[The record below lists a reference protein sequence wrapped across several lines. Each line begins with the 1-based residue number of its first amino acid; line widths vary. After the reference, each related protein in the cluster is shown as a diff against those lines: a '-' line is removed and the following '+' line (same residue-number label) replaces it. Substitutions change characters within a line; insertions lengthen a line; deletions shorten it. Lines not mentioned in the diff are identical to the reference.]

1 MFELHAADSGFMSK
15 EIKADGDVALLYRSP
30 ITITVNKFT
39 EESAKEFKKDMFKA
53 QNTGQKIIPIEID
66 SYGGEVYSL
75 IKMIDVIKSSTVPVA
90 TICIGK
96 AMSCGAILLT
106 FGAEGH
112 RYMAPTATVMIHE
125 VSSGCW
131 GKVEEIKADAKEVE
145 RLNQLALK
153 LMANNCGKD
162 SEYFLKIVHEKSHA
176 DWFLDAEET
185 KKHNIVNHLRVPRMK
200 LDFKVDATFG

>member
-1 MFELHAADSGFMSK
+1 MFELEQSTIFANQ
-15 EIKADGDVALLYRSP
+15 EIKPDGDVGLTYRSP
-30 ITITVNKFT
+30 ITVTVNKFS
-39 EESAKEFKKDMFKA
+39 EESANQFKKDMVKA

-75 IKMIDVIKSSTVPVA
+75 MKMIDVIKSSSVPVA

-112 RYMAPTATVMIHE
+112 RYMAPTSTVMIHD
-125 VSSGCW
+125 VSSGSW
-131 GKVEEIKADAKEVE
+131 GKVEDIKTDAKEVE
-145 RLNQLALK
+145 RLNQLVYR

-176 DWFLDAEET
+176 DWYLDAEEA
-185 KKHNIVNHLRVPRMK
+185 KKHNIVNHLRLPKMK
-200 LDFKVDATFG
+200 LKFNVDATFG

>member
-1 MFELHAADSGFMSK
+1 MFELEQSTVFANQ
-15 EIKADGDVALLYRSP
+15 EIKLDGDVSLTYRSP
-30 ITITVNKFT
+30 ITVTVNKFN
-39 EESAKEFKKDMFKA
+39 EESAHQFKKDMVKA
-53 QNTGQKIIPIEID
+53 QNSGQKIIPVEID

-75 IKMIDVIKSSTVPVA
+75 LKMIDVIKASSVSVA

-112 RYMAPTATVMIHE
+112 RYMAPSSTVMIHD

-131 GKVEEIKADAKEVE
+131 GKVEEIKTDAKQVD
-145 RLNQLALK
+145 RLNQFVYRM
-153 LMANNCGKD
+153 MANNCGKD

-176 DWFLDAEET
+176 DWYLDAEEA
-185 KKHNIVNHLRVPRMK
+185 KKHNVVNHLRVPKIK
-200 LDFKVDATFG
+200 LKFNVDATFG

>member
-1 MFELHAADSGFMSK
+1 MFELEQSTVFANQ
-15 EIKADGDVALLYRSP
+15 EIKLDGDVSLTYRSP
-30 ITITVNKFT
+30 ITVTVNKFN
-39 EESAKEFKKDMFKA
+39 EESAHQFKKDMVKA
-53 QNTGQKIIPIEID
+53 QNSGQKIIPVEID

-75 IKMIDVIKSSTVPVA
+75 LKMIDVIKASSVPVA

-112 RYMAPTATVMIHE
+112 RYMAPSSTVMIHD

-131 GKVEEIKADAKEVE
+131 GKVEEIKTDAKQVD
-145 RLNQLALK
+145 RLNQFVYRM
-153 LMANNCGKD
+153 MANNCGKD

-176 DWFLDAEET
+176 DWYLDAEEA
-185 KKHNIVNHLRVPRMK
+185 KKHNVVNHLRVPKIK
-200 LDFKVDATFG
+200 LKFNVDATFG